1 MKIKITKNLSFDTK
15 KKPLLIAEI
24 SGNHSQNKK
33 KFLDLILKS
42 HQNGADLV
50 KIQTYEP
57 KDLTIKS
64 FTNDF
69 KIKKGTW
76 KNEYLWNLYKKAHT
90 PFSWHKDAFR
100 LARKKKINLFSTPF
114 SERGVNLLESF
125 KVPLYKISSFEIIDH
140 KLIDLVAKTRKP
152 VIISTGLSNI
162 NEIKACVKI
171 INKYHNKIIIM
182 HCISEYPTKLENI
195 NFQRINKLKK
205 IFRNKLIGLS
215 DHTDNIYSSQI
226 SLCYD
231 VVAIEKH
238 VKISEKSVSADSKF
252 SITLKQLGE
261 LKKNINSL
269 SKGLKGSG
277 DFFVNKENHSSL
289 IFRKSIFSIKNINK
303 GDKFSKIN
311 IDTFRA
317 SVGLKANNYFKI
329 IGKKANKNIKKNAP
343 IYIGDI
349 IS

>member
-1 MKIKITKNLSFDTK
+1 MKIKITKNLTFNSK
-15 KKPLLIAEI
+15 NKPLLIAEI

-64 FTNDF
+64 FTNGF
-69 KIKKGTW
+69 KIKQGTW
-76 KNEYLWNLYKKAHT
+76 KNEYLWNLYQKAHT
-90 PFSWHKDAFR
+90 PFSWHKDAFK
-100 LARKKKINLFSTPF
+100 LARRKKINLFSTPF
-114 SERGVNLLESF
+114 SERGVDLLESF

-140 KLIDLVAKTRKP
+140 KLVDLIAKTRKP

-162 NEIKACVKI
+162 NEIKECIKI

-195 NFQRINKLKK
+195 NFQRINTLKK
-205 IFRNKLIGLS
+205 IFKNKLIGLS

-238 VKISEKSVSADSKF
+238 VKISEKSISADSKF
-252 SITLKQLGE
+252 SITLKQLRE
-261 LKKNINSL
+261 LKRNINSL
-269 SKGLKGSG
+269 HKGLKGKG
-277 DFFVNKENHSSL
+277 DFFINKENNYSF
-289 IFRKSIFSIKNINK
+289 IFRKSIFSVKNIKK
-303 GDKFSKIN
+303 GDKFSKRN

-317 SVGLKANNYFKI
+317 NVGIKANNYFRM
-329 IGKKANKNIKKNAP
+329 IGKKAKKNIKKNTP
-343 IYIGDI
+343 IFENDI
-349 IS
+349 IA

>member
-1 MKIKITKNLSFDTK
+1 MKIKITNNLTFDTK

-33 KFLDLILKS
+33 KFLNLILKS

-64 FTNDF
+64 FTDSF

-76 KNEYLWNLYKKAHT
+76 KNQYLWNLYKKAYT
-90 PFSWHKDAFR
+90 PFSWHKEAFD
-100 LARKKKINLFSTPF
+100 LAKKKKINLFSTPF
-114 SERGVNLLESF
+114 SERGVDLLESF
-125 KVPLYKISSFEIIDH
+125 KVPLYKVSSFEIIDH
-140 KLIDLVAKTRKP
+140 KLIDLIAKTKKP
-152 VIISTGLSNI
+152 IIISTGLSNI
-162 NEIKACVKI
+162 REIKEAIKI

-205 IFRNKLIGLS
+205 IFKNKLIGLS
-215 DHTDNIYSSQI
+215 DHTNNIYSSQM
-226 SLCYD
+226 SLNFK

-238 VKISEKSVSADSKF
+238 VKIDKKSVSTDSTF
-252 SITLKQLGE
+252 SITLKQLNE
-261 LKKNINSL
+261 LKQTINSL
-269 SKGLKGSG
+269 YKGINGKGN
-277 DFFVNKENHSSL
+277 FFVNKNNNFSL
-289 IFRKSIFSIKNINK
+289 MFRKSIFSITDIKK
-303 GDKFSKIN
+303 GEKISKKN

-317 SVGLKANNYFKI
+317 NIGLKANNYFKI
-329 IGKKANKNIKKNAP
+329 IGKKINKNIKKYSP
-343 IYIGDI
+343 IHKGDI
-349 IS
+349 FF